1 MTRTRLA
8 LLEILLS
15 TTCFIYGQVDKI
27 VIPAGTPEDQALTAI
42 NNEQDAQKRL
52 AMYQDFLEKFASNPG
67 AVAYG
72 NWQLSQYY
80 QSTGDVQKAAE
91 YGGKAVAGSPHN
103 IDILVSQVTIAQGLK
118 DNARIFKY
126 SVQGGEVFDS
136 IEKQPK
142 PADLSDEQFASNVA
156 SEQEANK
163 GSYEFF
169 EGAAFGAIAA
179 ETDAKM
185 RMDYIEKFTPVFPK
199 SKFDEQLA
207 SYAMLSLSELK
218 DTHRLLSYAE
228 KAL

>member
-1 MTRTRLA
+1 MSRMHFVMTV
-8 LLEILLS
+8 LLLL
-15 TTCFIYGQVDKI
+15 TCSLSFGQVDKI
-27 VIPAGTPEDQALTAI
+27 VIPAGTPEDQALNAI

-52 AMYQDFLEKFASNPG
+52 SMYQEFLEKFASNPV

-72 NWQLSQYY
+72 NWQLAQSY
-80 QSTGDVQKAAE
+80 QTSGDLQKAADF
-91 YGGKAVAGSPHN
+91 GDKAAAGAPHN

-169 EGAAFGAIAA
+169 EGAAFG
-179 ETDAKM
+179 
-185 RMDYIEKFTPVFPK
+185 
-199 SKFDEQLA
+199 
-207 SYAMLSLSELK
+207 
-218 DTHRLLSYAE
+218 
-228 KAL
+228 